1 MRRAFTLI
9 ELVVALGVLAII
21 LSFAGVIFRVSIDAQ
36 RLAMANAEIMQKFR
50 VITQQL
56 DADFRG
62 RIPQYGGNLSA
73 TNRTVT
79 AGPNQVT
86 VISSDAVAFLANGDF
101 QSTNQYGV
109 DPLTARTV
117 VGNVAA
123 VYYGHG
129 QPDPNFYPPLAY
141 FEPRERILLRR
152 QTILVPQVSD
162 VPTSTDPLAE
172 YYSASLSQWHVN
184 PPFVDAEDWTQRP
197 VIQPAYVDR
206 YQSMYLAEGVGD
218 FAIHYLPSDAD
229 VSDLSTSW
237 RRDVV
242 ADPDGQ
248 GQAERIQELRAL
260 RFTFTLYD
268 SKGIIANGR
277 RFTHIVPWSE

>member
-1 MRRAFTLI
+1 MRKAFTLI

-21 LSFAGVIFRVSIDAQ
+21 LSFASVIFRVSIDAQ

-62 RIPQYGGNLSA
+62 RIPQYGRALNAQTWSVSA
-73 TNRTVT
+73 GT
-79 AGPNQVT
+79 NQVT
-86 VISSDAVAFLANGDF
+86 VNSDSFAFFASGDF
-101 QSTNQYGV
+101 QSTDQYNG
-109 DPLTARTV
+109 RTV
-117 VGNVAA
+117 AGNVAA
-123 VYYGHG
+123 IFYG
-129 QPDPNFYPPLAY
+129 QPDPNSYPPLAY
-141 FEPRERILLRR
+141 PEPRERLLLRR
-152 QTILVPQVSD
+152 QTILTAGASD
-162 VPTSTDPLAE
+162 FSPSTNPRAE
-172 YYSASLSQWHVN
+172 YYSDSLSQWHVN

-197 VIQPAYVDR
+197 VIAPANVGS

-218 FAIHYLPSDAD
+218 LQVHYLQYG
-229 VSDLSTSW
+229 
-237 RRDVV
+237 RDVNDTAIPWERDV
-242 ADPDGQ
+242 GGDSDPN
-248 GQAERIQELRAL
+248 LHPRAL